1 MNKQFLMSNLKF
13 LGVVIAGV
21 SIILVVISISY
32 FQSPETIS
40 DELLSTES
48 SPDKVP
54 EITSDNL
61 LFTEPNANRI
71 RDFSG
76 FSPLFRLFIYED
88 DIGILPNGDTY
99 ILEIQAEFKPG
110 LEEIYDEISV
120 LNDKQNTVVIFP
132 IFTSSAYS
140 LYPADISTRDLGFY
154 DYYEG
159 FCDGP
164 ITWADDCLTTQ
175 IKPDIPKTHNAS
187 GMGYK
192 ILELLGYDIITDID
206 VDKNPEIL
214 KNYDKVILL
223 HNEYVT
229 KTEFDA
235 ITNHPKVL
243 YLYPNALYAE
253 ISVDYLENTISLV
266 RGHNYPESE
275 IRNGFGWEFDN
286 TPMEYDEL
294 CENWEFYNIDNG
306 MMLNCYPEE
315 IIYKDIKFLKMI
327 KNY

>member
-1 MNKQFLMSNLKF
+1 MLSPKF
-13 LGVVIAGV
+13 LGIGIAVVALT
-21 SIILVVISISY
+21 LVVISISD
-32 FQSPETIS
+32 FQVSEIDNNEILS
-40 DELLSTES
+40 DENETSKEINFLGD
-48 SPDKVP
+48 SP
-54 EITSDNL
+54 I
-61 LFTEPNANRI
+61 
-71 RDFSG
+71 
-76 FSPLFRLFIYED
+76 FRLFIYED
-88 DIGILPNGDTY
+88 DVGILPNKESY
-99 ILEIQAEFKPG
+99 ILEIQAEFKPD
-110 LEEIYDEISV
+110 LEQVYDEISV
-120 LNDKQNTVVIFP
+120 LNDKQNSVVVFP

-159 FCDGP
+159 LCDGP
-164 ITWADDCLTTQ
+164 ITWAGNCLTTQ

-187 GMGYK
+187 GLGYE
-192 ILELLGYDIITDID
+192 ILDLLGYDTITDID
-206 VDKNPEIL
+206 IDKNPEIL

-253 ISVDYLENTISLV
+253 ISVDYLKNTISLV

-306 MMLNCYPEE
+306 MMLNCYPED
-315 IIYKDIKFLKMI
+315 IIYKDTKFLKMI
-327 KNY
+327 KDY

>member
-1 MNKQFLMSNLKF
+1 MLSSKFIGIGIAAVALILVIISIPDFQVSEINNNEILSDENETSKEIDF
-13 LGVVIAGV
+13 LGN
-21 SIILVVISISY
+21 
-32 FQSPETIS
+32 SPI
-40 DELLSTES
+40 
-48 SPDKVP
+48 
-54 EITSDNL
+54 
-61 LFTEPNANRI
+61 
-71 RDFSG
+71 
-76 FSPLFRLFIYED
+76 FRLFIYED
-88 DIGILPNGDTY
+88 DIGILPNGESY
-99 ILEIQAEFKPG
+99 ILEVQAEFKTD
-110 LEEIYDEISV
+110 LEQVYDEISV
-120 LNDKQNTVVIFP
+120 LNEKQNSVVVFP

-159 FCDGP
+159 LCDGP
-164 ITWADDCLTTQ
+164 ITWAGDCLTTQ

-187 GMGYK
+187 GLGYE
-192 ILELLGYDIITDID
+192 ILDLLGYDTITDID
-206 VDKNPEIL
+206 IDKNPEIL

-315 IIYKDIKFLKMI
+315 IIYKDITFLKMI
-327 KNY
+327 KDY

>member
-1 MNKQFLMSNLKF
+1 MLNPKF
-13 LGVVIAGV
+13 LGIGIAGIV
-21 SIILVVISISY
+21 IILVVISISD
-32 FQSPETIS
+32 FQVSETNNDDIS
-40 DELLSTES
+40 LDEN
-48 SPDKVP
+48 DIIK
-54 EITSDNL
+54 EI
-61 LFTEPNANRI
+61 
-71 RDFSG
+71 DFLG
-76 FSPLFRLFIYED
+76 DSPLFRLFIYED
-88 DIGILPNGDTY
+88 DIGILPNGESY
-99 ILEIQAEFKPG
+99 ILEIQAEFKTG
-110 LEEIYDEISV
+110 LEQVYDEISV
-120 LNDKQNTVVIFP
+120 LNDRQNSVVVFP

-164 ITWADDCLTTQ
+164 ITWANDCLTTQ
-175 IKPDIPKTHNAS
+175 IKPDIPITHNAS

-235 ITNHPKVL
+235 IINHPKVL

-253 ISVDYLENTISLV
+253 ISVDYLKNTISLV

-294 CENWEFYNIDNG
+294 CENWKFYNIDNG
-306 MMLNCYPEE
+306 IMLNCYPEE
-315 IIYKDIKFLKMI
+315 IIYKDTKFLKMI
-327 KNY
+327 KDY

>member
-1 MNKQFLMSNLKF
+1 MAKQKLFGGIVAGVAILIAISILYFQIPEREDDDVLLNDEIKREVIETEKTQIDF
-13 LGVVIAGV
+13 LGD
-21 SIILVVISISY
+21 
-32 FQSPETIS
+32 SPI
-40 DELLSTES
+40 
-48 SPDKVP
+48 
-54 EITSDNL
+54 
-61 LFTEPNANRI
+61 
-71 RDFSG
+71 
-76 FSPLFRLFIYED
+76 FRLFIYED
-88 DIGILPNGDTY
+88 HIGILPNGESY

-110 LEEIYDEISV
+110 LEEVYDEISV
-120 LNDKQNTVVIFP
+120 LNEQQNSVVIFP

-140 LYPADISTRDLGFY
+140 LYPIDISNRDYGFY

-159 FCDGP
+159 ICDGP
-164 ITWADDCLTTQ
+164 ITWANNCLTTQ

-187 GMGYK
+187 GMGYE
-192 ILELLGYDIITDID
+192 ILDLLGYDIITDID

-214 KNYDKVILL
+214 KNYDKVVLL

-229 KTEFDA
+229 KTEFNA
-235 ITNHPKVL
+235 ITNHPNVL

-253 ISVDYLENTISLV
+253 VSVDYRENTISLV
-266 RGHNYPESE
+266 RGHNYPDSE

-315 IIYKDIKFLKMI
+315 IIYKEIKFLKMI
-327 KNY
+327 KDY

>member
-1 MNKQFLMSNLKF
+1 MLNQKF
-13 LGVVIAGV
+13 LGIGIAGIV
-21 SIILVVISISY
+21 IILVVISISD
-32 FQSPETIS
+32 FQVSETNNDDILL
-40 DELLSTES
+40 DEN
-48 SPDKVP
+48 DIIK
-54 EITSDNL
+54 EI
-61 LFTEPNANRI
+61 
-71 RDFSG
+71 DFLG
-76 FSPLFRLFIYED
+76 DSPLFRLFIYED
-88 DIGILPNGDTY
+88 DIGILPNGESY
-99 ILEIQAEFKPG
+99 ILEIQAEFKTG
-110 LEEIYDEISV
+110 LEQVYDEISV
-120 LNDKQNTVVIFP
+120 LNDRQNSVVVFP
-132 IFTSSAYS
+132 IFTYSAYS

-164 ITWADDCLTTQ
+164 ITWANDCLTTQ
-175 IKPDIPKTHNAS
+175 IKPDIPITHNAS

-235 ITNHPKVL
+235 IINHPKVL

-253 ISVDYLENTISLV
+253 ISVDYLKNTISLV

-294 CENWEFYNIDNG
+294 CENWKFYNIDNG
-306 MMLNCYPEE
+306 IMLNCYPEE
-315 IIYKDIKFLKMI
+315 IIYKDTKFLKMI
-327 KNY
+327 KDY

>member
-1 MNKQFLMSNLKF
+1 MLSPKF
-13 LGVVIAGV
+13 LGIGIAAV
-21 SIILVVISISY
+21 ALTLVVISISD
-32 FQSPETIS
+32 FQVSEIDNNEILS
-40 DELLSTES
+40 DENETSKEINFLGD
-48 SPDKVP
+48 SP
-54 EITSDNL
+54 I
-61 LFTEPNANRI
+61 
-71 RDFSG
+71 
-76 FSPLFRLFIYED
+76 FRLFIYED
-88 DIGILPNGDTY
+88 DVGILPNKESY
-99 ILEIQAEFKPG
+99 ILEIQAEFKPD
-110 LEEIYDEISV
+110 LEQVYDEISV
-120 LNDKQNTVVIFP
+120 LNDKQNSVVVFP

-159 FCDGP
+159 LCDGP
-164 ITWADDCLTTQ
+164 ITWAGNCLTTQ

-187 GMGYK
+187 GLGYE
-192 ILELLGYDIITDID
+192 ILDLLGYDTITDID
-206 VDKNPEIL
+206 IDKNPEIL

-253 ISVDYLENTISLV
+253 ISVDYLKNTISLV

-306 MMLNCYPEE
+306 MMLNCYPED
-315 IIYKDIKFLKMI
+315 IIYKDTKFLKMI
-327 KNY
+327 KDY

>member
-1 MNKQFLMSNLKF
+1 MLNPKF
-13 LGVVIAGV
+13 LGIGIAGIV
-21 SIILVVISISY
+21 IILVVISISD
-32 FQSPETIS
+32 FQVSETNNDDILL
-40 DELLSTES
+40 DEN
-48 SPDKVP
+48 DIIK
-54 EITSDNL
+54 EI
-61 LFTEPNANRI
+61 
-71 RDFSG
+71 DFLG
-76 FSPLFRLFIYED
+76 DSPLFRLFIYED
-88 DIGILPNGDTY
+88 DIGILPNGESY
-99 ILEIQAEFKPG
+99 ILEIQAEFKTG
-110 LEEIYDEISV
+110 LEQVYDEISV
-120 LNDKQNTVVIFP
+120 LNDRQNSVVVFP

-175 IKPDIPKTHNAS
+175 IKPDIPITHNAS

-235 ITNHPKVL
+235 IINHPKVL

-253 ISVDYLENTISLV
+253 ISVDYLKNTISLV
-266 RGHNYPESE
+266 RGHNYPEPE

-294 CENWEFYNIDNG
+294 CEDWEFYNIDNG
-306 MMLNCYPEE
+306 IMLNCYPEE

>member
-1 MNKQFLMSNLKF
+1 MLNPKF
-13 LGVVIAGV
+13 LGIGIAGIV
-21 SIILVVISISY
+21 IILVVISISD
-32 FQSPETIS
+32 FQVSETNNDDILL
-40 DELLSTES
+40 DEN
-48 SPDKVP
+48 DIIK
-54 EITSDNL
+54 EI
-61 LFTEPNANRI
+61 
-71 RDFSG
+71 DFLG
-76 FSPLFRLFIYED
+76 DSPLFRLFIYED

-175 IKPDIPKTHNAS
+175 IKPDIPITHNAS

-235 ITNHPKVL
+235 IINHPKVL

-253 ISVDYLENTISLV
+253 ISVDYLKNTISLV

-294 CENWEFYNIDNG
+294 CENWKFYNIDNG
-306 MMLNCYPEE
+306 IMLNCYPEE
-315 IIYKDIKFLKMI
+315 IIYKDTKFLKMI
-327 KNY
+327 KDY

>member
-1 MNKQFLMSNLKF
+1 MLSPKF
-13 LGVVIAGV
+13 LGIGIAVVALT
-21 SIILVVISISY
+21 LVVISISD
-32 FQSPETIS
+32 FQVSEIDNNEILS
-40 DELLSTES
+40 DENETSKEINFLGD
-48 SPDKVP
+48 SP
-54 EITSDNL
+54 I
-61 LFTEPNANRI
+61 
-71 RDFSG
+71 
-76 FSPLFRLFIYED
+76 FRLFIYEYD
-88 DIGILPNGDTY
+88 VGILPNKESY
-99 ILEIQAEFKPG
+99 ILEIQAEFKPD
-110 LEEIYDEISV
+110 LEQVYDEISV
-120 LNDKQNTVVIFP
+120 LNDRQNSVVVFP

-140 LYPADISTRDLGFY
+140 LYPTDISTRDLGFY

-159 FCDGP
+159 LCDGP
-164 ITWADDCLTTQ
+164 ITWVDDCLTTQ

-187 GMGYK
+187 GLGYE
-192 ILELLGYDIITDID
+192 ILDLLGYDTITDID
-206 VDKNPEIL
+206 IDKNPEIL

-253 ISVDYLENTISLV
+253 ISVDYLKNTISLV

-294 CENWEFYNIDNG
+294 CKNWEFYNIDNG
-306 MMLNCYPEE
+306 MMLNCYPED
-315 IIYKDIKFLKMI
+315 IIYKDITFLKMI
-327 KNY
+327 KDY

>member
-1 MNKQFLMSNLKF
+1 MLSSKFIGIGIAAVALILVIISIPDFQVSEINNNEILSDENETSKEIDF
-13 LGVVIAGV
+13 LGN
-21 SIILVVISISY
+21 
-32 FQSPETIS
+32 SPI
-40 DELLSTES
+40 
-48 SPDKVP
+48 
-54 EITSDNL
+54 
-61 LFTEPNANRI
+61 
-71 RDFSG
+71 
-76 FSPLFRLFIYED
+76 FRLFIYED
-88 DIGILPNGDTY
+88 DIGILPNGESY
-99 ILEIQAEFKPG
+99 ILEIQAEFKTG
-110 LEEIYDEISV
+110 LEQVYDEISV
-120 LNDKQNTVVIFP
+120 LNDRQNSVVVFP

-164 ITWADDCLTTQ
+164 ITWDDNCLTTQ

-187 GMGYK
+187 GLGYE
-192 ILELLGYDIITDID
+192 ILDLLGYDTITDID
-206 VDKNPEIL
+206 IDKNPEIL

-253 ISVDYLENTISLV
+253 ISVDYLKNTISLV

-306 MMLNCYPEE
+306 MMLNCYPED
-315 IIYKDIKFLKMI
+315 IIYKDTKFLKMI
-327 KNY
+327 KDY

>member
-1 MNKQFLMSNLKF
+1 MLSSKFIGIGIAAVALILVIISIPDFQVSEINNNEILSDENETSKEIDF
-13 LGVVIAGV
+13 LGN
-21 SIILVVISISY
+21 
-32 FQSPETIS
+32 SPI
-40 DELLSTES
+40 
-48 SPDKVP
+48 
-54 EITSDNL
+54 
-61 LFTEPNANRI
+61 
-71 RDFSG
+71 
-76 FSPLFRLFIYED
+76 FRLFIYED
-88 DIGILPNGDTY
+88 DIGILPNGESY
-99 ILEIQAEFKPG
+99 ILEVQAEFKTD
-110 LEEIYDEISV
+110 LEQVYDEISV
-120 LNDKQNTVVIFP
+120 LNEKQNSVVVFP

-159 FCDGP
+159 LCDGP
-164 ITWADDCLTTQ
+164 ITWAGDCLTTQ

-187 GMGYK
+187 GLGYE
-192 ILELLGYDIITDID
+192 ILDLLGYDTITDID
-206 VDKNPEIL
+206 IDKNPEIL

-253 ISVDYLENTISLV
+253 ISVDYLKNTISLV

-315 IIYKDIKFLKMI
+315 IIYKDITFLKMI
-327 KNY
+327 KDY

>member
-1 MNKQFLMSNLKF
+1 MLSPKF
-13 LGVVIAGV
+13 LGIGIAVVALT
-21 SIILVVISISY
+21 LVVISISD
-32 FQSPETIS
+32 FQVSEIDNNEILS
-40 DELLSTES
+40 DENETSKKINFLGD
-48 SPDKVP
+48 SP
-54 EITSDNL
+54 I
-61 LFTEPNANRI
+61 
-71 RDFSG
+71 
-76 FSPLFRLFIYED
+76 FRLFIYED
-88 DIGILPNGDTY
+88 DVGILPNKESY
-99 ILEIQAEFKPG
+99 ILEIQAEFKPD
-110 LEEIYDEISV
+110 LEQVYDEISV
-120 LNDKQNTVVIFP
+120 LNDKQNSVVVFP

-159 FCDGP
+159 LCDGP
-164 ITWADDCLTTQ
+164 ITWAGNCLTTQ

-187 GMGYK
+187 GLGYE
-192 ILELLGYDIITDID
+192 ILDLLGYDTITDID
-206 VDKNPEIL
+206 IDKNPEIL

-253 ISVDYLENTISLV
+253 ISVDYLKNTISLV

-306 MMLNCYPEE
+306 MMLNCYPED
-315 IIYKDIKFLKMI
+315 IIYKDTKFLKMI
-327 KNY
+327 KDY

>member
-1 MNKQFLMSNLKF
+1 MVNTKLI
-13 LGVVIAGV
+13 GAGIVIV
-21 SIILVVISISY
+21 IIIAISISY
-32 FQSPETIS
+32 LQISETDSDDILLNDENVIPVKDTIS
-40 DELLSTES
+40 R
-48 SPDKVP
+48 
-54 EITSDNL
+54 EI
-61 LFTEPNANRI
+61 
-71 RDFSG
+71 DFVG
-76 FSPLFRLFIYED
+76 DSPLFRLFIYED
-88 DIGILPNGDTY
+88 DIGILPNGESY
-99 ILEIQAEFKPG
+99 ILEIQAEFKPN
-110 LEEIYDEISV
+110 LEQVYDEISV
-120 LNDKQNTVVIFP
+120 LNERQNSVVIFP

-140 LYPADISTRDLGFY
+140 LYPIDISNRDYGFY

-164 ITWADDCLTTQ
+164 ITWEGNCLTTQ

-187 GMGYK
+187 GLGYE
-192 ILELLGYDIITDID
+192 ILDLLGYDIITDID

-229 KTEFDA
+229 KTEFNA

-253 ISVDYLENTISLV
+253 VSVDYKENTISLV

-275 IRNGFGWEFDN
+275 IRNGFDWEFDN

-315 IIYKDIKFLKMI
+315 IIYKDITFLKMI
-327 KNY
+327 KDY

>member
-1 MNKQFLMSNLKF
+1 MLNPKF
-13 LGVVIAGV
+13 LGIGIAGIV
-21 SIILVVISISY
+21 IILVVISISD
-32 FQSPETIS
+32 FQVSETNNDDILL
-40 DELLSTES
+40 DEN
-48 SPDKVP
+48 DIIK
-54 EITSDNL
+54 EI
-61 LFTEPNANRI
+61 
-71 RDFSG
+71 DFLG
-76 FSPLFRLFIYED
+76 DSPLFRLFIYED
-88 DIGILPNGDTY
+88 DIGILPNGESY
-99 ILEIQAEFKPG
+99 ILEIQAEFKTG
-110 LEEIYDEISV
+110 LEQVYDEISV
-120 LNDKQNTVVIFP
+120 LNDRQNSVVVFP

-164 ITWADDCLTTQ
+164 ITWANDCLTTQ
-175 IKPDIPKTHNAS
+175 IKPDIPITHNAS

-206 VDKNPEIL
+206 IDKNPEIL

-229 KTEFDA
+229 KKEFDA

-253 ISVDYLENTISLV
+253 ISVDYLKNTISLV

-294 CENWEFYNIDNG
+294 CENWKFYNIDNG
-306 MMLNCYPEE
+306 IMLNCYPEE
-315 IIYKDIKFLKMI
+315 IIYKDTKFLKMI
-327 KNY
+327 KDY

>member
-1 MNKQFLMSNLKF
+1 M
-13 LGVVIAGV
+13 V
-21 SIILVVISISY
+21 
-32 FQSPETIS
+32 
-40 DELLSTES
+40 
-48 SPDKVP
+48 
-54 EITSDNL
+54 
-61 LFTEPNANRI
+61 
-71 RDFSG
+71 
-76 FSPLFRLFIYED
+76 
-88 DIGILPNGDTY
+88 
-99 ILEIQAEFKPG
+99 
-110 LEEIYDEISV
+110 
-120 LNDKQNTVVIFP
+120 FP

-159 FCDGP
+159 LCDGP
-164 ITWADDCLTTQ
+164 IIWTDDCLTTQ

-235 ITNHPKVL
+235 IINHPKVL

-253 ISVDYLENTISLV
+253 ISVDYLKNTISLV

-294 CENWEFYNIDNG
+294 CENWKFYNIDNG
-306 MMLNCYPEE
+306 IMLNCYPEE
-315 IIYKDIKFLKMI
+315 IIYKDTKFLKMI
-327 KNY
+327 KDY

>member
-1 MNKQFLMSNLKF
+1 MLNPKF
-13 LGVVIAGV
+13 LGIGIAGIV
-21 SIILVVISISY
+21 IILVVISISD
-32 FQSPETIS
+32 FQVSETNNDDILL
-40 DELLSTES
+40 DEN
-48 SPDKVP
+48 DIIK
-54 EITSDNL
+54 EI
-61 LFTEPNANRI
+61 
-71 RDFSG
+71 DFLG
-76 FSPLFRLFIYED
+76 DSPLFRLFIYED
-88 DIGILPNGDTY
+88 DIGILPNGESY
-99 ILEIQAEFKPG
+99 ILEIQAEFKTG
-110 LEEIYDEISV
+110 LEQVYDEISV
-120 LNDKQNTVVIFP
+120 LNDRQNSVVVFP

-175 IKPDIPKTHNAS
+175 IKPDIPITHNAS

-235 ITNHPKVL
+235 IINHPKVL

>member
-1 MNKQFLMSNLKF
+1 MLNPKF
-13 LGVVIAGV
+13 LGIGIAGIV
-21 SIILVVISISY
+21 IILVVISISD
-32 FQSPETIS
+32 FQVSETNNDDILL
-40 DELLSTES
+40 DEN
-48 SPDKVP
+48 DIIK
-54 EITSDNL
+54 EI
-61 LFTEPNANRI
+61 
-71 RDFSG
+71 DFLG
-76 FSPLFRLFIYED
+76 DSPLFRLFIYED
-88 DIGILPNGDTY
+88 DIGILPNGESY
-99 ILEIQAEFKPG
+99 ILEIQAEFKTG
-110 LEEIYDEISV
+110 LEQVYDEISV
-120 LNDKQNTVVIFP
+120 LNDRQNSVVVFP

-164 ITWADDCLTTQ
+164 ITWANDCLTTQ
-175 IKPDIPKTHNAS
+175 IKPDIPITHNAS

-253 ISVDYLENTISLV
+253 ISVDYLKNTISLV

-315 IIYKDIKFLKMI
+315 IIYKDITFLKMI
-327 KNY
+327 KDY

>member
-1 MNKQFLMSNLKF
+1 MLNPKF
-13 LGVVIAGV
+13 LGIGISGIV
-21 SIILVVISISY
+21 IILVVISISD
-32 FQSPETIS
+32 FQVSETNNDDIS
-40 DELLSTES
+40 LDENNII
-48 SPDKVP
+48 K
-54 EITSDNL
+54 EI
-61 LFTEPNANRI
+61 
-71 RDFSG
+71 DFLG
-76 FSPLFRLFIYED
+76 DSPLFRLFIYED
-88 DIGILPNGDTY
+88 DIGILPNGESY
-99 ILEIQAEFKPG
+99 ILEIQAEFKTD
-110 LEEIYDEISV
+110 LEQVYDEISV
-120 LNDKQNTVVIFP
+120 LNDRQNSVVIFP

-164 ITWADDCLTTQ
+164 ITWEDDCLTTQ

-187 GMGYK
+187 GLGYE
-192 ILELLGYDIITDID
+192 ILDLLGYDTITDID
-206 VDKNPEIL
+206 IDKNPEIL

-253 ISVDYLENTISLV
+253 ISVDYLKNTISLV

-306 MMLNCYPEE
+306 MMLNCYPED

-327 KNY
+327 KDY